1 MILKFDHVPNPTWD
15 IPSWIWDII
24 LFGTL
29 IIPNLIFRF
38 GMSEIGIPVWDIPSR
53 IWDIGRVW
61 ATTVLKFKSLLS
73 IISAISL
80 SFLVFCYE
88 KIEIKSVLFALLAV
102 NMLTAIVFIII

>member
-15 IPSWIWDII
+15 IPSRIWDII

-61 ATTVLKFKSLLS
+61 ATTAIISKITDLFENFAQKSL
-73 IISAISL
+73 
-80 SFLVFCYE
+80 
-88 KIEIKSVLFALLAV
+88 EIL
-102 NMLTAIVFIII
+102 

>member
-38 GMSEIGIPVWDIPSR
+38 GMSKIGIPVWDNPSW

-61 ATTVLKFKSLLS
+61 VTTEPHSS
-73 IISAISL
+73 Y
-80 SFLVFCYE
+80 SFFSSSP
-88 KIEIKSVLFALLAV
+88 KSVLVLFHTYLLLPEYYV
-102 NMLTAIVFIII
+102 HFLDKTQPLIFH

>member
-1 MILKFDHVPNPTWD
+1 MILKFDHVPNPT
-15 IPSWIWDII
+15 WDII

-61 ATTVLKFKSLLS
+61 ATTGVSLFIRRSRIGAADLP
-73 IISAISL
+73 
-80 SFLVFCYE
+80 
-88 KIEIKSVLFALLAV
+88 EIKS
-102 NMLTAIVFIII
+102 NVFDY